1 MLIYEVN
8 ADVRLDRAAEYR
20 AWLETHMPEVVEA
33 GGFRGAVLFEPAEGA
48 PEGHR
53 TFVVHY
59 EIENEEQLDRYL
71 KDRAPALRKDATD
84 RFGDSFKATRRVL
97 RAVGSSLLG
106 VLDRRAFEER
116 LALQWRMLARA
127 GQPLGIVL
135 VSLDRF
141 DAFRDPARRGAADEA
156 LRLVAQALT
165 AVTRR
170 VIDSV
175 ARIGADKFALLLPDT
190 DGAGAMQV
198 GEYARAAIAAIA
210 VPGALSPQG
219 FLTANVGLASLHPGL
234 EADVTALMARAE
246 AALARAKETTSE
258 LPAD

>member
-20 AWLETHMPEVVEA
+20 AWLESHMPQVVEA
-33 GGFRGAVLFEPAEGA
+33 GSFRGATLFEPRDGA

-59 EIENEEQLDRYL
+59 EAENEEQLERYL
-71 KDRAPALRKDATD
+71 NERAGGLRKDATD
-84 RFGDSFKATRRVL
+84 RFGDSFRTTRRVL
-97 RAVGSSLLG
+97 RAVGSSLSG

-116 LALQWRMLARA
+116 LTLQWRMLARA
-127 GQPLGIVL
+127 GQPLGLVL

-141 DAFRDPARRGAADEA
+141 EAFRDPARRAAADEA

-175 ARIGADKFALLLPDT
+175 ARIGGDKFALLLPDT

-198 GEYARAAIAAIA
+198 AEYARAAISAIA

-219 FLTANVGLASLHPGL
+219 FLSANVGLASLHPGL
-234 EADVTALMARAE
+234 EADVGTLMARAE
-246 AALARAKETTSE
+246 AALGRAKETSGE
-258 LPAD
+258 LPTA